1 MRRSVQHGA
10 ILAAHVCLALV
21 FTVNEKLLRL
31 PLLLDG
37 SHEIKLA
44 LQVLPRGPH
53 RLVRMLFTLSQ
64 MGLDICWIVLVLE
77 LCNLD
82 SSRLNLD
89 QVHGITGVSCITRL
103 GIAST

>member
-10 ILAAHVCLALV
+10 ILAAHICLALV
-21 FTVNEKLLRL
+21 LTVNEELLRL

-44 LQVLPRGPH
+44 FQVLPCGPH
-53 RLVRMLFTLSQ
+53 RLVWVLFTLSR
-64 MGLDICWIVLVLE
+64 MGLALCWIVRVLE

-89 QVHGITGVSCITRL
+89 QVHCVTGVSCMARL
-103 GIAST
+103 GIASA